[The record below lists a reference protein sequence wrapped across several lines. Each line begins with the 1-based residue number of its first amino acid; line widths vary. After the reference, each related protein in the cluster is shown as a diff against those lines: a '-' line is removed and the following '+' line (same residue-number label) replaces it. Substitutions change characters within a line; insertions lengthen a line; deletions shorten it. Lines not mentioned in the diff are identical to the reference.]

1 MSQGPNSRVL
11 GVRVR
16 VSESHNHKV
25 ADPKVP
31 AVGLRVPSLRS
42 PGSQEPRVTGPDF
55 RLCQDLMGISSQF
68 SFS

>member
-31 AVGLRVPSLRS
+31 AVGLRVPGLKS
-42 PGSQEPRVTGPDF
+42 PGSQVLILGYAK
-55 RLCQDLMGISSQF
+55 I
-68 SFS
+68 